1 MENRRAER
9 MPWIIVIML
18 VAAVCLV
25 AWLGAY
31 AIKKSSADSAFGSYT
46 ALSGAQSMEVKI
58 AGDGFVYYDGS
69 AVTRMDS
76 GGSVVWN
83 YYVGGGAEFSASASG
98 VAVWNGRKLTIIDI
112 ENGTTT
118 YSGDQDT
125 EVSDARVGSKYAAA
139 LLEGDGIS
147 QIVVL
152 EKGGRQVYTAELDQ
166 LTAVDFGFYSGGSQ
180 LWVMALDTTGSIPT
194 CEITTY
200 SPRSMSIVGQISDT
214 EQLMYHVSFQSE
226 SVNCTGVTYYK
237 AYDYNGREITESR
250 KLVYGWYLMSAE
262 TGDDPL
268 MAFVPNGQAETG
280 DVIQDVRMMRSDV
293 DRTVHLPFPC
303 AYLET
308 NGDKVYGFA
317 SDGHVIIARPGRQKA
332 DAYQMPFYIDRVYG
346 VTSSGV
352 AVISSGDTLYL
363 LSLNMDE

>member
-1 MENRRAER
+1 MENRRAQR
-9 MPWIIVIML
+9 MPWIIVILL

-46 ALSGAQSMEVKI
+46 ALSGAQSMEVRI

-69 AVTRMDS
+69 SITCMDS
-76 GGSVVWN
+76 GGSVVWT
-83 YYVGGGAEFSASASG
+83 YLVGGGVEFSASSSG
-98 VAVWNGRKLTIIDI
+98 VAAWNGHKLTIIDI

-125 EVSDARVGSKYAAA
+125 NVSDARVGSRYAAV
-139 LLEGDGIS
+139 LLEGDELS
-147 QIVVL
+147 QVIVL

-166 LTAVDFGFYSGGSQ
+166 LTVVDFGFYSGGSQ
-180 LWVMALDTTGSIPT
+180 LWVMALDTTGSVPT

-214 EQLMYHVSFQSE
+214 EQLMYHVNFQSE

-237 AYDYNGREITESR
+237 AYDYNGREISSQQ

-268 MAFVPNGQAETG
+268 MAFVPTGQSETG
-280 DVIQDVRMMRSDV
+280 DVIQDVRLMRSDV
-293 DRTVHLPFPC
+293 DRIVHLPFPC

-308 NGDKVYGFA
+308 KGDKVYGFA
-317 SDGHVIIARPGRQKA
+317 SDGHVMIARPDRQKV

>member
-1 MENRRAER
+1 MENRRARR
-9 MPWIIVIML
+9 MPWIIVILL

-25 AWLGAY
+25 AWLGAF
-31 AIKKSSADSAFGSYT
+31 AIKKSAANSDFGSYT
-46 ALSGAQSMEVKI
+46 ALSGAQSMEVRI

-69 AVTRMDS
+69 SITRMDS
-76 GGSVVWN
+76 GGNVVWT
-83 YYVGGGAEFSASASG
+83 YLVGGGVEFSASSSG
-98 VAVWNGRKLTIIDI
+98 VAAWNGRKLTLIDI

-118 YSGDQDT
+118 YSGDQETD
-125 EVSDARVGSKYAAA
+125 VSDARVGSKYAAV
-139 LLEGDGIS
+139 LLEGAEFSRVI
-147 QIVVL
+147 VL

-180 LWVMALDTTGSIPT
+180 LWIMALDTTGSVPT

-200 SPRSMSIVGQISDT
+200 SPRSMSIVGQISDA

-237 AYDYNGREITESR
+237 AYDYNGREISDR
-250 KLVYGWYLMSAE
+250 QKLVYGWYLMSAG

-268 MAFVPNGQAETG
+268 MAFVPTGQSETG
-280 DVIQDVRMMRSDV
+280 DAIQDIRLMRSGV
-293 DRTVHLPFPC
+293 DRIVHLPFTC

-308 NGDKVYGFA
+308 KGDKVYGFA
-317 SDGHVIIARPGRQKA
+317 SDGHVMIARPDRQKV

-346 VTSSGV
+346 ITASGV
-352 AVISSGDTLYL
+352 AVVSSGDILYL
-363 LSLNMDE
+363 LSLDTGE